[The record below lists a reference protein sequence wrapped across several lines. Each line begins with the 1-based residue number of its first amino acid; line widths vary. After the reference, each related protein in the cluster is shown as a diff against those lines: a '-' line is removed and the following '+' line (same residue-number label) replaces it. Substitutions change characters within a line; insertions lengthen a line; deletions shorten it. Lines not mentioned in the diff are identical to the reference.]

1 MENNIELID
10 TKQTNSEENNSEENK
25 ISKLNTDTDNILE
38 TNRDIRMSPINSL
51 VTNIEENKENKE
63 INELREADIKAEK
76 SKEYRLSLKWYL
88 IYILYGFIGGI
99 FINIITG
106 TKVVNFDMG
115 FNILLSP
122 IIYYNSPRK
131 ILTRISKMEFIY
143 YYTLP
148 FIVGLF
154 FRFLDYM
161 PILNQLTL
169 NPDNINTS
177 IKIAMVSIVI
187 IMIIVLLS
195 YYIYISSEPLIN
207 SLLFLVFTL
216 TSTLTGYYYYNNN
229 GNIHIHHYFLGLI
242 IMLLSKNYNYK
253 LVIMAHAI
261 AYAIYIEGISM
272 WGFGPIF
279 WQNN

>member
-1 MENNIELID
+1 MDNNIELTD
-10 TKQTNSEENNSEENK
+10 MRN
-25 ISKLNTDTDNILE
+25 ISKINTETDNILE
-38 TNRDIRMSPINSL
+38 SDINTRMSPINSL
-51 VTNIEENKENKE
+51 VTSVEENKE
-63 INELREADIKAEK
+63 IIQLRETDIKAEK

-88 IYILYGFIGGI
+88 VYLLYGFFGGI
-99 FINIITG
+99 FINIITCA
-106 TKVVNFDMG
+106 KMVNFDMA

-131 ILTRISKMEFIY
+131 ILTRISKNEFIY

-161 PILNQLTL
+161 PVLNQLTL
-169 NPDNINTS
+169 NPDNINTG
-177 IKIAMVSIVI
+177 IKIGMVSIVI

-253 LVIMAHAI
+253 LVIIAHAV